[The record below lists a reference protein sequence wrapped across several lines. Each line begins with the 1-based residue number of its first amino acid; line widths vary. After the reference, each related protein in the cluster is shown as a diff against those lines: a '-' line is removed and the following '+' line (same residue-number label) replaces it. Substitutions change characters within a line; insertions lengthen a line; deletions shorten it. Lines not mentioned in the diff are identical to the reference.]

1 MSRACFQKARKKTS
15 KGREQGLGNRKSK
28 NRHKSSLGICRAF
41 LLPFGPEILIHNYAI
56 KCHLPGDTLKVHSY
70 PDMKAIQILEAGGPE
85 VLQLAD
91 LPIPQPGPGQVLIR
105 VEATG
110 VNFIEIY
117 FRKGQYKAS
126 FPLVPGSEAAGTVE
140 EVGPGVQGFASG
152 DLVASVSVMGS
163 YAEYALV
170 PAAQLVKVP
179 EDLSPEKAAAAM
191 LQGMT
196 AHYLAFSTFP
206 LKAGDT
212 ALVHAGAGGVGLL
225 LTQIAARIGARVIT
239 TVSTAAKAELSREAG
254 ASDVILYTEKDFEA
268 EVKNLT
274 GGKGVDVVYD
284 SVGKTTFDKS
294 LNCLRPR
301 GLLALFG
308 GSSGAVPPFD
318 PIQLSGKGSLFLT
331 RPTLWHYIATRAELE
346 HRAGEVLGW
355 AASGELKLRTEHV
368 YALADTAQ
376 AQTDLESRKT
386 TGKILLE
393 P

>member
-1 MSRACFQKARKKTS
+1 MLNPVMQ
-15 KGREQGLGNRKSK
+15 
-28 NRHKSSLGICRAF
+28 
-41 LLPFGPEILIHNYAI
+41 
-56 KCHLPGDTLKVHSY
+56 
-70 PDMKAIQILEAGGPE
+70 AIQIQETGGPE
-85 VLQLAD
+85 VLHLVD
-91 LPIPQPGPGQVLIR
+91 LPIPQPGPGQVLLR

-117 FRKGQYKAS
+117 FRKGVYKAS
-126 FPLVPGSEAAGTVE
+126 MPMTPGSEAAGTVE
-140 EVGPGVQGFASG
+140 ELGPGVTGFAAG
-152 DLVASVSVMGS
+152 DTVASVAVLGS

-179 EDLSPEKAAAAM
+179 AGLTPEKAAAAM

-196 AHYLAFSTFP
+196 AHYLTHSTFP

-225 LTQIAARIGARVIT
+225 LTQMAVKLGARVIT
-239 TVSTAAKAELSREAG
+239 TVSTPAKAELSHETG
-254 ASDVILYTEKDFEA
+254 ASDVILYTEQDFEA
-268 EVKNLT
+268 EVKRLT

-308 GSSGAVPPFD
+308 ASSGPVPPFD
-318 PIQLSGKGSLFLT
+318 LIQLNSKGSLYVT

-346 HRAGEVLGW
+346 WRSGDVLGW
-355 AASGELKLRTEHV
+355 AASGALKLRTE
-368 YALADTAQ
+368 YMYPLAQAAQ
-376 AQTDLESRKT
+376 AQIDLEDRKT
-386 TGKILLE
+386 TGKILLV

>member
-1 MSRACFQKARKKTS
+1 
-15 KGREQGLGNRKSK
+15 
-28 NRHKSSLGICRAF
+28 
-41 LLPFGPEILIHNYAI
+41 
-56 KCHLPGDTLKVHSY
+56 
-70 PDMKAIQILEAGGPE
+70 MKAIQILETGGPE

-91 LPIPQPGPGQVLIR
+91 LPIPHPGPGQVLIR
-105 VEATG
+105 IEATG
-110 VNFIEIY
+110 VNFIEVY

-126 FPLVPGSEAAGTVE
+126 FPLTPGSEASGTVE
-140 EVGPGVQGFASG
+140 ELGPGVQGFTAG

-179 EDLSPEKAAAAM
+179 AGLTPEQAAAAM

-196 AHYLAFSTFP
+196 AHYLAYSTFP

-225 LTQIAARIGARVIT
+225 LTQLAARIGARVIT
-239 TVSTAAKAELSREAG
+239 TVSTAAKAELSLEAG
-254 ASDVILYTEKDFEA
+254 ASDVILYTEQDFEA

-294 LNCLRPR
+294 LNCLKPR

-318 PIQLSGKGSLFLT
+318 LIQLSGKGSLYVT
-331 RPTLWHYIATRAELE
+331 RPTLWHYLATRAELE
-346 HRAGEVLGW
+346 LRAGEILGW
-355 AASGELKLRTEHV
+355 AASGQLKLRTEHIFP
-368 YALADTAQ
+368 LAEAAQ
-376 AQTDLESRKT
+376 AQTALESRNT

>member
-1 MSRACFQKARKKTS
+1 VRLILLLLQEC
-15 KGREQGLGNRKSK
+15 GLGVD
-28 NRHKSSLGICRAF
+28 
-41 LLPFGPEILIHNYAI
+41 PEPIMN
-56 KCHLPGDTLKVHSY
+56 
-70 PDMKAIQILEAGGPE
+70 AIQISETGGPE
-85 VLQLAD
+85 VLELAD

-117 FRKGQYKAS
+117 FRKGVYKTS
-126 FPLVPGSEAAGTVE
+126 LPFTPGSEAAGTIE
-140 EVGPGVQGFASG
+140 ELGPGVTGFAAG
-152 DLVASVSVMGS
+152 DAVASASVLGS

-179 EDLSPEKAAAAM
+179 SGLSMEQAGAAL

-196 AHYLAFSTFP
+196 AHYLTHSTFP

-225 LTQIAARIGARVIT
+225 LTQMAVRLGARVIS
-239 TVSTAAKAELSREAG
+239 TVSTDAKAELSREAG
-254 ASDVILYTEKDFEA
+254 AADVILYTHQDFEA
-268 EVKNLT
+268 EVKRLT

-284 SVGKTTFDKS
+284 SVGKTTFDGS

-308 GSSGAVPPFD
+308 ASSGPVPPFD
-318 PIQLSGKGSLFLT
+318 PIQLSGKGSLFVT

-346 HRAGEVLGW
+346 WRAGDVLDW
-355 AASGELKLRTEHV
+355 AAKGELKLRTEYV
-368 YALADTAQ
+368 YPLAEAAQ
-376 AQTDLESRKT
+376 AQIDLEERKT

>member
-1 MSRACFQKARKKTS
+1 M
-15 KGREQGLGNRKSK
+15 
-28 NRHKSSLGICRAF
+28 
-41 LLPFGPEILIHNYAI
+41 
-56 KCHLPGDTLKVHSY
+56 KV
-70 PDMKAIQILEAGGPE
+70 IQIAETGGPE
-85 VLQLAD
+85 VLQLVD

-110 VNFIEIY
+110 VNFIEVY

-126 FPLVPGSEAAGTVE
+126 FPITPGSEAAGTVE
-140 EVGPGVQGFASG
+140 ELGPGVTGFKAG
-152 DLVASVSVMGS
+152 DLVVSVSVQGS

-170 PAAQLVKVP
+170 PAAQLIKVP
-179 EDLSPEKAAAAM
+179 AGLAPEKAAAAM

-196 AHYLAFSTFP
+196 AHYLAYSTFP

-225 LTQIAARIGARVIT
+225 LTQIAKRIGARVIT
-239 TVSTAAKAELSREAG
+239 TVSTPAKAVLSREAG
-254 ASDVILYTEKDFEA
+254 ASDVILYTEQDFED
-268 EVKNLT
+268 EVKRIT
-274 GGKGVDVVYD
+274 AGKGVDVVYD
-284 SVGKTTFDKS
+284 SVGKTTFEQS

-318 PIQLSGKGSLFLT
+318 LIQLSGKGSLYVT
-331 RPTLWHYIATRAELE
+331 RPTLWHYVATRAELE
-346 HRAGEVLGW
+346 HRATDILGW
-355 AASGELKLRTEHV
+355 AASGQLKLRTEHI
-368 YALADTAQ
+368 YDLAQ
-376 AQTDLESRKT
+376 APQAHRDLESRNT